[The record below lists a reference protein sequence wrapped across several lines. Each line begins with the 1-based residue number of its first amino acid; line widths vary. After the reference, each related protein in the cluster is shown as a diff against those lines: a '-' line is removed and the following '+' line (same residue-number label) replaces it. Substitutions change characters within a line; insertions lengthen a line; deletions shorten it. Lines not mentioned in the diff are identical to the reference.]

1 MATDRRPTRVVLADD
16 ECLFRTSLRELLGV
30 PPDVIRDVYGTDVGN
45 GFELVGEASSGE
57 ETVRV
62 VAAVRPDLLLLDLNM
77 PRLSGLDAVR
87 EIAQASMTTR
97 TILLTGEISRAHVLR
112 AVRLGVNAVV
122 VKHAATE
129 LLFEAI
135 AAVMAGRC
143 WFDQTIVSD
152 LMNHTR
158 TLLEATAAGRQEPI
172 RLTRREHEVLCL
184 VAEGWPNKEIAKAFG
199 LSEHTVKHYMTRLLG
214 KVGASSRTELAA
226 RAAARGVTQR
236 PELTSDAFGLPVP

>member
-1 MATDRRPTRVVLADD
+1 MPTDRSPTRVVLADD

-30 PPDVIRDVYGTDVGN
+30 PPDVIRDVYGTDVGT

-62 VAAVRPDLLLLDLNM
+62 VTAVRPDLLLLDLNM

-87 EIAQASMTTR
+87 EIARASLTTR

-112 AVRLGVNAVV
+112 AVRLGVNGVV

-135 AAVMAGRC
+135 AAVMAGGC
-143 WFDQTIVSD
+143 WLDQTVVSD
-152 LMNHTR
+152 LIDHTR

-172 RLTRREHEVLCL
+172 RLTRREHEVLPRGRGL
-184 VAEGWPNKEIAKAFG
+184 AEQGNREDVRAQRGNRQAPPDALARE
-199 LSEHTVKHYMTRLLG
+199 SRCVKSHRARGMCGGPRG
-214 KVGASSRTELAA
+214 KPGSRTD
-226 RAAARGVTQR
+226 Q
-236 PELTSDAFGLPVP
+236 